1 MDLRD
6 VAAKYRA
13 IYTTLSGAKFRGE
26 ILTPPQMDNPSRQEN
41 PRQFLKVHPDTRVAP
56 GTIMVTQTGR
66 KFLLLDNG
74 DSDRERVIY
83 KTFKLIQ
90 MDHFFP
96 WTRAQKVVDPVTG
109 LNRSWEEAGNL
120 GSIWCALEPD
130 HQVKDASHIPSE
142 LYNVLTNAD
151 LQIDDHVGPYQVKL
165 VLKQLGV
172 TSARVD

>member
-6 VAAKYRA
+6 VAARFRA
-13 IYTTLSGAKFRGE
+13 TYTTLSGAKFYGE

-41 PRQFLKVHPDTRVAP
+41 PRQFLKVHPAVSVGP

-90 MDHFFP
+90 MDHYLA
-96 WTRAQKVVDPVTG
+96 WTRAQKVTDPVTG
-109 LNRSWEEAGNL
+109 LGRSFEEVANL

-130 HQVKDASHIPSE
+130 HQVKDASHITSE

-151 LQIDDHVGPYQVKL
+151 LQVDDRVGEYQVKL